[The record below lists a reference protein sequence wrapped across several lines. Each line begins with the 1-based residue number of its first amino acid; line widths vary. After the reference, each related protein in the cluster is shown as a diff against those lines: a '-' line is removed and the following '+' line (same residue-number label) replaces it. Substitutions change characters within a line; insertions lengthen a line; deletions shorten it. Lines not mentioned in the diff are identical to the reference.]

1 MYKANYCNNK
11 FEWTLDDIRLEKI
24 ILAPILYFYLFIYLF
39 IYLFMY
45 LFIYLFIY
53 LYIYLLIYLFIYV
66 FEVSALLDVR
76 HCPKLQFCAISRK
89 TNNPIL
95 RKFQSITLCN
105 LKDNYWTKLEKMA
118 KKLILDPILACFTPN
133 LGPQFLLQFLSLP
146 VARHYFKLSFYVI

>member
-1 MYKANYCNNK
+1 
-11 FEWTLDDIRLEKI
+11 
-24 ILAPILYFYLFIYLF
+24 
-39 IYLFMY
+39 MY

-105 LKDNYWTKLEKMA
+105 LKDN
-118 KKLILDPILACFTPN
+118 
-133 LGPQFLLQFLSLP
+133 
-146 VARHYFKLSFYVI
+146 